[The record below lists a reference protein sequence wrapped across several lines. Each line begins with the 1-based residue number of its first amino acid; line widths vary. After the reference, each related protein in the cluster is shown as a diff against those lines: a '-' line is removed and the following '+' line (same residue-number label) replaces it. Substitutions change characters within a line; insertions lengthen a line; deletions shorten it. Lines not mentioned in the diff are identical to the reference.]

1 MKTPEIYMEVDPR
14 ELSLTDG
21 DVLYKRLLVL
31 GVVCPGSSKAFL
43 FTRQEKNSQL
53 RGAED
58 TESYRLCMKTD
69 DGVTMMGSNLYY

>member
-1 MKTPEIYMEVDPR
+1 MKTPEIYREVDLR

-43 FTRQEKNSQL
+43 FNRQQEY
-53 RGAED
+53 E
-58 TESYRLCMKTD
+58 
-69 DGVTMMGSNLYY
+69 

>member
-1 MKTPEIYMEVDPR
+1 MKTPEIYREVDLR

-43 FTRQEKNSQL
+43 FNRQQEYEQRRRKSGYL
-53 RGAED
+53 
-58 TESYRLCMKTD
+58 SRLT
-69 DGVTMMGSNLYY
+69 T